1 MTCWTKQR
9 WGAVQLKAGILPIP
23 FPTWVC
29 CALPHSVRY
38 HAGLPGFGLLKAQL
52 HHFLISCFL
61 SPVAQ
66 RHHLAK
72 DTGLDGRWTEDSHLK
87 TCCVSNREWAAAM
100 RLRAR
105 RPGGTALRA

>member
-1 MTCWTKQR
+1 MKETKAQRLGGDLLDTKQR
-9 WGAVQLKAGILPIP
+9 WGRAVQLKAGILPIP

-61 SPVAQ
+61 SPAAQ

-87 TCCVSNREWAAAM
+87 TCCVSN
-100 RLRAR
+100 
-105 RPGGTALRA
+105 